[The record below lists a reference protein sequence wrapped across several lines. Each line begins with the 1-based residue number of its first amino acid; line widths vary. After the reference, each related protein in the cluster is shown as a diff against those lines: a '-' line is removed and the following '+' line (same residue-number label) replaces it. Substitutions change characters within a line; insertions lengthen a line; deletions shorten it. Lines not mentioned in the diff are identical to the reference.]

1 MSKKVK
7 HSALK
12 SQKKALLLQVE
23 AKLTESLIE
32 FPKKLNDKKFK
43 KVVRKAGKMITKSLV
58 TKPVKETASKSDL
71 KKPKKE
77 VQEVKAA
84 IS

>member
-7 HSALK
+7 HSVVK

-58 TKPVKETASKSDL
+58 TKPVKETALKSDL
-71 KKPKKE
+71 KKSKKE